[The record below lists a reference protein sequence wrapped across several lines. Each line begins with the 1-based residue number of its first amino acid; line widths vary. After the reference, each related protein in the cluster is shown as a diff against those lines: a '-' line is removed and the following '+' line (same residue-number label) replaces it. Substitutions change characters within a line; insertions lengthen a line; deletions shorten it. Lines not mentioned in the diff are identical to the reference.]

1 MKAEVKHM
9 AARQANER
17 VTTACTWCRSYF
29 EPRSDG
35 GRAQRFCR
43 PACRRAFEAASRRF
57 VAEAIAAG
65 VLTVGALRN
74 GLGATRAL
82 PSQGAMSASAVPHTG
97 PNPGEATP
105 APAAGVRRDNRAP
118 HRATPEK
125 ELK

>member
-1 MKAEVKHM
+1 MKDEVKHM

-17 VTTACTWCRSYF
+17 VTAACTWCRRYF
-29 EPRSDG
+29 KPRSDG

-57 VAEAIAAG
+57 VAEAMAAG
-65 VLTVGALRN
+65 TLTVDALRN

-82 PSQGAMSASAVPHTG
+82 LPGAMSASAIP
-97 PNPGEATP
+97 P
-105 APAAGVRRDNRAP
+105 APPAGFARTTETP
-118 HRATPEK
+118 TATPEK